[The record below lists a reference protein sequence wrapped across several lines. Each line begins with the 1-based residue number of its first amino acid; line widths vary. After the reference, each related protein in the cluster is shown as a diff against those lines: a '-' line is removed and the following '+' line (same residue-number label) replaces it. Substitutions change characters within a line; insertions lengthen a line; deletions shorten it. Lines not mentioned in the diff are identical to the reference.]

1 MAGHDN
7 SQSGQP
13 PSERRVLFEFI
24 QLGQQTRVSAIDEE
38 TGTEVVVICPPQLG
52 QMQMQRMALNKLRHK
67 LGLPIDQPPPPVRP
81 GKWA

>member
-1 MAGHDN
+1 MAGSDR
-7 SQSGQP
+7 SQSGP
-13 PSERRVLFEFI
+13 PQQRVLFEFTT
-24 QLGQQTRVSAIDEE
+24 LGQQVRVSAIDEA

-67 LGLPIDQPPPPVRP
+67 MGLPPEQPPAPVRP

>member
-1 MAGHDN
+1 MAGPDN
-7 SQSGQP
+7 SQSGP
-13 PSERRVLFEFI
+13 PQHRVLFEFQKI
-24 QLGQQTRVSAIDEE
+24 GQQVRVSAIDEA

-67 LGLPIDQPPPPVRP
+67 MGLPPETPPAPIRP